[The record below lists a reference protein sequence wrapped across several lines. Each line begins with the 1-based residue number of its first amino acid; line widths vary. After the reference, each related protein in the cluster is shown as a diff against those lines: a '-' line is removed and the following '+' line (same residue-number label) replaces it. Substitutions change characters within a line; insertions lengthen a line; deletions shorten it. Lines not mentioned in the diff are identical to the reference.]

1 MKLSDISIHRPV
13 FATVVSLL
21 LIVLGV
27 IAFTRLPLR
36 ELPDIDPPVVSI
48 NTSYTGASAAV
59 METRVTKVIE
69 DAVSGI
75 EGVDTIRSSS
85 ENGISRINIEFTLE
99 RDIESAANDVRDA
112 VSRVLN
118 QLPDDAD
125 APRVR
130 KVSSDADVILW
141 LNLSGGGLSTLQL
154 TDYAERYL
162 VDRLSTI
169 DGVAQVQLGGAQD
182 YAMRVWID
190 RDALAARGLT
200 VADIDSA
207 LRARNVD
214 IPAGRLESETRDFTL
229 QLDRSFADA
238 DDFRQLPLGY
248 GSDGHVVRLSEVAKV
263 ELGSLERRAYYR
275 TNGKE
280 QVGLGIVKTS
290 TANDLAV
297 ADAAKA
303 AVEEIN
309 RNLPNG
315 LRIAVTYDSTVFIDV
330 AVREVYKTLG
340 EAIVMVLLV
349 IWLFL
354 GSLRSALVPAVTVPV
369 CVMAAFL
376 PLLMFGFSIN
386 LLTLLALVLSIGLV
400 VDDAIVV
407 LENIQRR
414 VDLGEPVPLAA
425 LRGTRQVGFA
435 VLATTAVLVAV
446 FLPIAFLEGNN
457 GRLFREL
464 AVALAGAVAISC
476 FVALSLTPMM
486 CSLLVRPHARTS
498 DQGLRGINAWMER
511 NLRALAAGY
520 KRVLGR
526 FIAYP
531 AWSGIVMV
539 VALLLAF
546 GLFKLV
552 PRELAPNEDRGSFSV
567 SANGPEGAGYDY
579 TVGQMQQVEDAL
591 MKRVGGGQPIE
602 RILSRV
608 PGSFGASENM
618 NSGRVTVILKP
629 WDQRSAS
636 TDEVV
641 EGVRRDLA
649 KIPGVRAIPQTRQG
663 LVRGGGQPL
672 QVVLQGP
679 DYPQLVQWR
688 DRMLARMDANPG
700 LYGADADYKETRPQV
715 HVTVDAAKAADLGVT
730 EQAIGQTLQ
739 TMLGSRRVT
748 TFVRNGQEYEVVLQ
762 AAPGERAT
770 PTDLTNLYVRSR
782 SGALV
787 PLASVVKLNERA
799 EADSLGRFN
808 RLRAITLSAGLSPGY
823 TLGEAIDWVR
833 ATAREE
839 LPANAQLDFSGQT
852 REYLESGSAV
862 LFTFGMAL
870 LIVFLVLSAQFESF
884 LHPLVIMLTVPL
896 AVLGAL
902 LGLWLFGKSLNLF
915 SQIGIVMLVGLAA
928 KNGILIVE
936 FANQRRDAG
945 LSVRE
950 AILDAAATRMRPIL
964 MTSIATIAGALPLM
978 LASGA
983 GAGSRSTIGVVVV
996 FGVALSTFLSLFVV
1010 PAFYLILAPHTRP
1023 PDERTRRLD
1032 TMEREVAEVDDPT
1045 LHDPAPGAAGGRA

>member
-1 MKLSDISIHRPV
+1 MKLSDVSIHRPV
-13 FATVVSLL
+13 LATVISLL

-48 NTSYTGASAAV
+48 STTYTGASAAV
-59 METRVTKVIE
+59 METRVTKVLE

-75 EGVDTIRSSS
+75 EGVDTIQSNSQ
-85 ENGISRINIEFTLE
+85 NGTSNINIEFTLK

-112 VSRVLN
+112 VSRNLDK
-118 QLPDDAD
+118 LPDDAD
-125 APRVR
+125 APQIR
-130 KVSSDADVILW
+130 KVSSDSDVIVW
-141 LNLSGGGLSTLQL
+141 FNLSGRGMDTLAL

-162 VDRLSTI
+162 VDRLSTV

-200 VADIDSA
+200 VDDITSA

-214 IPAGRLESETRDFTL
+214 IPAGRLESTTRDFTL
-229 QLDRSFADA
+229 QLDRSFADQG
-238 DDFRQLPLGY
+238 DFAQLPIGH
-248 GSDGHVVRLSEVAKV
+248 GSDGHVIRLSEVARV
-263 ELGSLERRAYYR
+263 ELGSRERRAYYR
-275 TNGKE
+275 TNGKS

-297 ADAAKA
+297 AE
-303 AVEEIN
+303 AVKKEVAEIN
-309 RNLPNG
+309 RTLPAG
-315 LRIAVTYDSTVFIDV
+315 LHIDVTYDATVFIDV
-330 AVREVYKTLG
+330 AVHEVYKTLA

-354 GSLRSALVPAVTVPV
+354 GSMRSALVPAVTVPV
-369 CVMAAFL
+369 CVMAAFV
-376 PLLMFGFSIN
+376 PLLVFGFSIN

-414 VDLGEPVPLAA
+414 ADLGEPVSLAA

-435 VLATTAVLVAV
+435 VLTTTAVLVAV

-464 AVALAGAVAISC
+464 AVALAGAVAISA

-486 CSLLVRPHARTS
+486 CSLLVRPHTNP
-498 DQGLRGINAWMER
+498 RGFNAWTEQR
-511 NLRALAAGY
+511 LRALADGY
-520 KRVLGR
+520 KRLLAR

-531 AWSGIVMV
+531 AWFGVAMV
-539 VALLLAF
+539 VALLLTL

-552 PRELAPNEDRGSFSV
+552 PRELAPSEDRGAFSV
-567 SANGPEGAGYDY
+567 SVTGPEGAGFDY
-579 TVGQMQQVEDAL
+579 TVGQMTKVERIL
-591 MKRVGGGQPIE
+591 MGDVGPGKPAD

-608 PGSFGASENM
+608 PGGYGPSENM
-618 NSGRVTVILKP
+618 NNGRAIVILKP
-629 WDQRSAS
+629 WTQRDVS
-636 TDEVV
+636 TDQLV
-641 EGVRRDLA
+641 EKIRRDLGA
-649 KIPGVRAIPQTRQG
+649 IPGVRAIPQTRQG
-663 LVRGGGQPL
+663 LVRSGGQPL

-679 DYPQLVQWR
+679 DYRQLVQWR
-688 DRMLARMDANPG
+688 DRMLARMQRNPG
-700 LYGADADYKETRPQV
+700 LYGADADYKETRPQL
-715 HVTVDAAKAADLGVT
+715 HVVVDQAKAADLGVT
-730 EQAIGQTLQ
+730 EQAIGDTLQ
-739 TMLGSRRVT
+739 AMLGSSRVT
-748 TFVRNGQEYEVVLQ
+748 TFVRQGQEYDVVLQ
-762 AAPGERAT
+762 GEAGERST
-770 PTDLTNLYVRSR
+770 PTDLRNLYVRSR

-787 PLASVVKLNERA
+787 PLASVVHLDERA
-799 EADSLGRFN
+799 EAGSLGRFN

-833 ATAREE
+833 TTGRAE
-839 LPANAQLDFSGQT
+839 LPATAQVDFSGQS
-852 REYLESGSAV
+852 REYLQSGSAV
-862 LFTFGMAL
+862 LFTFAMAL

-902 LGLWLFGKSLNLF
+902 LGLYLFGKSLNLF

-945 LSVRE
+945 LTVTQ

-964 MTSIATIAGALPLM
+964 MTSVATIAGAMPLM
-978 LASGA
+978 LATGA
-983 GAGSRSTIGVVVV
+983 GAGSRTTIGVVVV
-996 FGVALSTFLSLFVV
+996 FGVALSTLLSLFVV
-1010 PAFYLILAPHTRP
+1010 PAFYLLLAPHTRP
-1023 PDERTRRLD
+1023 PDARTHQLD
-1032 TMEREVAEVDDPT
+1032 RMDRDTPSVDIQAES
-1045 LHDPAPGAAGGRA
+1045 GAG

>member
-48 NTSYTGASAAV
+48 STTYTGASAAV
-59 METRVTKVIE
+59 METRVTKVLE

-75 EGVDTIRSSS
+75 EGVDTIQSNS
-85 ENGISRINIEFTLE
+85 ENGTSRINIEFTLQ
-99 RDIESAANDVRDA
+99 RDIESAANDIRDA
-112 VSRVLN
+112 VSRNLN
-118 QLPDDAD
+118 KLPDDVD
-125 APRVR
+125 PPQIR
-130 KVSSDADVILW
+130 KVASDSDVVVW
-141 LNLSGGGLSTLQL
+141 FNLSGPGMDTLAL
-154 TDYAERYL
+154 TDYAKRYL
-162 VDRLSTI
+162 VDRLSTV

-182 YAMRVWID
+182 YAMRIWID

-200 VADIDSA
+200 IDDIETA

-214 IPAGRLESETRDFTL
+214 IPAGRLESTTRDFTL
-229 QLDRSFADA
+229 QLDRSFADKT
-238 DDFRQLPLGY
+238 DFEQLPIGRAPAGASSGNAQANGGLAG
-248 GSDGHVVRLSEVAKV
+248 DTHVVRLSEVARV

-275 TNGKE
+275 TNGKS

-297 ADAAKA
+297 ADAAKKEVA
-303 AVEEIN
+303 AIN
-309 RNLPNG
+309 RTLPSG
-315 LRIAVTYDSTVFIDV
+315 MKIDVTYDATVFIDV
-330 AVREVYKTLG
+330 AVHEVYKTLA
-340 EAIVMVLLV
+340 EAIVLVLLV

-354 GSLRSALVPAVTVPV
+354 GSARSALVPAVTVPV
-369 CVMAAFL
+369 CVMAAFV
-376 PLLMFGFSIN
+376 PLLVFGFSIN

-435 VLATTAVLVAV
+435 VLATTAVLIAV

-486 CSLLVRPHARTS
+486 CSLLVRPHTEA
-498 DQGLRGINAWMER
+498 RGINAWMER
-511 NLRALAAGY
+511 RLRALASGY
-520 KRVLGR
+520 RRLLER

-531 AWSGIVMV
+531 LWFGAAMV
-539 VALLLAF
+539 VALLLTV
-546 GLFKLV
+546 GLFHLV
-552 PRELAPNEDRGSFSV
+552 PRELAPNEDRGSFNVSV
-567 SANGPEGAGYDY
+567 TGPEGAGFDY
-579 TVGQMQQVEDAL
+579 TVAQIGEVEKTL
-591 MKRVGGGQPIE
+591 MAHIGGDKPIE
-602 RILSRV
+602 RVLTRV
-608 PGSFGASENM
+608 PGSYGASENM
-618 NSGRVTVILKP
+618 NSARATVILKS
-629 WDQRSAS
+629 WDERDVS
-636 TDEVV
+636 TDAVV
-641 EGVRRDLA
+641 DQIRGELS

-663 LVRGGGQPL
+663 LVRSGGQPL

-679 DYPQLVQWR
+679 DYRQLVQWR
-688 DRMLARMDANPG
+688 DRMLAKMEQNPG
-700 LYGADADYKETRPQV
+700 LYGADADYKETRPQL
-715 HVTVDAAKAADLGVT
+715 HVIVDQAKAADLGVT
-730 EQAIGQTLQ
+730 EQAIGDTLQ
-739 TMLGSRRVT
+739 AMLGSTRVT
-748 TFVRNGQEYEVVLQ
+748 TFVRQGQEYDVVLQ

-770 PTDLTNLYVRSR
+770 PTDLTNLYVRSK

-787 PLASVVKLNERA
+787 PLASVVRLEERA
-799 EADSLGRFN
+799 EAGSLGRFN
-808 RLRAITLSAGLSPGY
+808 RLRAITLSAGLAPGY

-833 ATAREE
+833 TTGRDE
-839 LPANAQLDFSGQT
+839 LPATAQLDFSGQS
-852 REYLESGSAV
+852 REYLQSGSAV

-902 LGLWLFGKSLNLF
+902 LGLYLFGKSLNLF

-945 LSVRE
+945 LTVKQ
-950 AILDAAATRMRPIL
+950 AILDASATRMRPIL
-964 MTSIATIAGALPLM
+964 MTSIATIAGAMPLM
-978 LASGA
+978 LATGA
-983 GAGSRSTIGVVVV
+983 GAGSRTTIGVVIV
-996 FGVALSTFLSLFVV
+996 FGVALSTLLSLFVV
-1010 PAFYLILAPHTRP
+1010 PAFYLILAPYTRP
-1023 PDERTRRLD
+1023 PDERTKQLD
-1032 TMEREVAEVDDPT
+1032 DLDRDTPSVEAA
-1045 LHDPAPGAAGGRA
+1045 LH

>member
-27 IAFTRLPLR
+27 ISFTRLPLR

-48 NTSYTGASAAV
+48 
-59 METRVTKVIE
+59 
-69 DAVSGI
+69 
-75 EGVDTIRSSS
+75 S
-85 ENGISRINIEFTLE
+85 ENGTSRINIEFTLQ
-99 RDIESAANDVRDA
+99 RDIESAANDIRDA
-112 VSRVLN
+112 VSRNLN
-118 QLPDDAD
+118 KLPDDVD
-125 APRVR
+125 PPQIR
-130 KVSSDADVILW
+130 KVSSDSDVVVW
-141 LNLSGGGLSTLQL
+141 FNLSGPGMDTLAL

-162 VDRLSTI
+162 VDRLSTV
-169 DGVAQVQLGGAQD
+169 DGVAQVQLGGAQE
-182 YAMRVWID
+182 YAMRIWID

-200 VADIDSA
+200 IEDIETA

-214 IPAGRLESETRDFTL
+214 IPAGRLESTTRDFTL
-229 QLDRSFADA
+229 QLDRSFADKT
-238 DDFRQLPLGY
+238 DFEQLPIGRA
-248 GSDGHVVRLSEVAKV
+248 SANAQDVEAHVVRLSEVARV

-275 TNGKE
+275 TNGKS

-297 ADAAKA
+297 AEAAKQEVA
-303 AVEEIN
+303 AIN
-309 RNLPNG
+309 RTLPSG
-315 LRIAVTYDSTVFIDV
+315 MKIDVTYDATVFIDV
-330 AVREVYKTLG
+330 AVHEVYKTLA
-340 EAIVMVLLV
+340 EAIVLVLLV

-354 GSLRSALVPAVTVPV
+354 GSARSALVPAVTVPV
-369 CVMAAFL
+369 CIMAAFV

-414 VDLGEPVPLAA
+414 ADLGEPVPLAA
-425 LRGTRQVGFA
+425 LRGTRQVAFA
-435 VLATTAVLVAV
+435 VLATTAVLIAV

-486 CSLLVRPHARTS
+486 CSLLVRPQRIDS
-498 DQGLRGINAWMER
+498 QRNPVGISTWIEQR
-511 NLRALAAGY
+511 LRALASGY
-520 KRVLGR
+520 RRLLER
-526 FIAYP
+526 FIDYP
-531 AWSGIVMV
+531 MWSGVAMV
-539 VALLLAF
+539 VALLLTF
-546 GLFKLV
+546 GLFHLV

-567 SANGPEGAGYDY
+567 NVTGPEGAGFDY
-579 TVGQMQQVEDAL
+579 TVAQIGRVEQTL
-591 MKRVGGGQPIE
+591 MSHVGGDKPID
-602 RILSRV
+602 RVLSRV
-608 PGSFGASENM
+608 PGSYGASENM
-618 NSGRVTVILKP
+618 NSGRAIVILKS
-629 WDQRSAS
+629 WDERDTS
-636 TDEVV
+636 TDDVV
-641 EGVRRDLA
+641 DQVRRELS

-663 LVRGGGQPL
+663 LVRSGGQPL

-679 DYPQLVQWR
+679 DYRQLVQWR
-688 DRMLARMDANPG
+688 DRMLARMDQNPG
-700 LYGADADYKETRPQV
+700 LYGADADYKETRPQL
-715 HVTVDAAKAADLGVT
+715 HVIVDQAKAADLGVT
-730 EQAIGQTLQ
+730 EQAIGDTLQ
-739 TMLGSRRVT
+739 AMLGSSRVT
-748 TFVRNGQEYEVVLQ
+748 TFVRQGQEYDVVLQ

-770 PTDLTNLYVRSR
+770 PTDLTNLYVRSK

-787 PLASVVKLNERA
+787 PLASVVRLEERA
-799 EADSLGRFN
+799 EAGSLGRFN
-808 RLRAITLSAGLSPGY
+808 RLRAITLSAGLAPGY
-823 TLGEAIDWVR
+823 TLGEAIDWMRTTGR
-833 ATAREE
+833 AE
-839 LPANAQLDFSGQT
+839 LPATAQLDFSGQS
-852 REYLESGSAV
+852 REYLQSGSAV

-902 LGLWLFGKSLNLF
+902 LGLYLFGKSLNLF

-945 LSVRE
+945 LTVKQ

-964 MTSIATIAGALPLM
+964 MTSVATIAGAMPLM

-983 GAGSRSTIGVVVV
+983 GAGSRTTIGVVIV
-996 FGVALSTFLSLFVV
+996 FGVALSTLLSLFVV

-1023 PDERTRRLD
+1023 PDARTKRLD
-1032 TMEREVAEVDDPT
+1032 ELDRETPSVDVET
-1045 LHDPAPGAAGGRA
+1045 RA

>member
-13 FATVVSLL
+13 LATVISLL

-48 NTSYTGASAAV
+48 STTYTGASAAV
-59 METRVTKVIE
+59 METRVTKVLE

-75 EGVDTIRSSS
+75 EGVDTIQSNSQ
-85 ENGISRINIEFTLE
+85 NGTSNINIEFTLK

-112 VSRVLN
+112 VSRNLDK
-118 QLPDDAD
+118 LPDDAD
-125 APRVR
+125 APQIR
-130 KVSSDADVILW
+130 KVSSDSDVIVW
-141 LNLSGGGLSTLQL
+141 FNLSGRGMDTLAL

-162 VDRLSTI
+162 VDRLSTV

-182 YAMRVWID
+182 YAMRIWID

-200 VADIDSA
+200 IDDITSA

-214 IPAGRLESETRDFTL
+214 IPAGRLESTTRDFTL
-229 QLDRSFADA
+229 QLDRSFGDQADFA
-238 DDFRQLPLGY
+238 QLPIGH
-248 GSDGHVVRLSEVAKV
+248 GSDGHVIRLSEVARV
-263 ELGSLERRAYYR
+263 ELGSRERRAYYR
-275 TNGKE
+275 TNGKS

-297 ADAAKA
+297 AE
-303 AVEEIN
+303 AVKKEVAEIN
-309 RNLPNG
+309 RTLPAG
-315 LRIAVTYDSTVFIDV
+315 LHIDVTYDATVFIDV
-330 AVREVYKTLG
+330 AVHEVYKTLA
-340 EAIVMVLLV
+340 EAIAMVLLV

-354 GSLRSALVPAVTVPV
+354 GSMRSALVPAVTVPV
-369 CVMAAFL
+369 CVMAAFV
-376 PLLMFGFSIN
+376 PLLVFGFSIN

-414 VDLGEPVPLAA
+414 ADLGEPVPLAA

-435 VLATTAVLVAV
+435 VLTTTAVLVAV

-464 AVALAGAVAISC
+464 AVALAGAVAISA

-486 CSLLVRPHARTS
+486 CSLLVRPHTNP
-498 DQGLRGINAWMER
+498 RGFNAWTEQR
-511 NLRALAAGY
+511 LRALADGY
-520 KRVLGR
+520 KRLLAR

-531 AWSGIVMV
+531 VWFGVAMV
-539 VALLLAF
+539 VALLLTL

-552 PRELAPNEDRGSFSV
+552 PRELAPSEDRGAFSV
-567 SANGPEGAGYDY
+567 SVTGPEGAGFDY
-579 TVGQMQQVEDAL
+579 TVAQMTKVEQIL
-591 MKRVGGGQPIE
+591 MGYVGAGKPAD

-608 PGSFGASENM
+608 PGGYGPSENM
-618 NSGRVTVILKP
+618 NNGRAIVILKP
-629 WDQRSAS
+629 WNQRDAS
-636 TDEVV
+636 TDQVV
-641 EGVRRDLA
+641 EKIRRDLGA
-649 KIPGVRAIPQTRQG
+649 IPGVRAIPQTRQG
-663 LVRGGGQPL
+663 LVRSGGQPL

-679 DYPQLVQWR
+679 DYRQLVQWR
-688 DRMLARMDANPG
+688 DRMLARMQQNPG
-700 LYGADADYKETRPQV
+700 LYGADADYKETRPQL
-715 HVTVDAAKAADLGVT
+715 HVVVDQAKAADLGVT
-730 EQAIGQTLQ
+730 EQAIGDTLQ
-739 TMLGSRRVT
+739 AMLGSSRVT
-748 TFVRNGQEYEVVLQ
+748 TFVRQGQEYDVVLQ
-762 AAPGERAT
+762 GEAGERST
-770 PTDLTNLYVRSR
+770 PTDLRNLYVRSR

-787 PLASVVKLNERA
+787 PLASVVHLDERA
-799 EADSLGRFN
+799 EAGSLGRFN

-833 ATAREE
+833 ATGRTE
-839 LPANAQLDFSGQT
+839 LPATAQLDFSGQS
-852 REYLESGSAV
+852 REYLQSGSAV
-862 LFTFGMAL
+862 LFTFAMAL

-902 LGLWLFGKSLNLF
+902 LGLYLFGKSLNLF

-945 LSVRE
+945 LTVVQ
-950 AILDAAATRMRPIL
+950 AILDSAATRMRPIL
-964 MTSIATIAGALPLM
+964 MTSVATIAGAMPLM
-978 LASGA
+978 LATGA
-983 GAGSRSTIGVVVV
+983 GAGSRTTIGVVVV
-996 FGVALSTFLSLFVV
+996 FGVAVSTLLSLFVV
-1010 PAFYLILAPHTRP
+1010 PAFYLLLAPHTRP
-1023 PDERTRRLD
+1023 PDARTHRLD
-1032 TMEREVAEVDDPT
+1032 QMDRETPSVDIQAES
-1045 LHDPAPGAAGGRA
+1045 RAE

>member
-1 MKLSDISIHRPV
+1 MKISDVSIHRPV

-48 NTSYTGASAAV
+48 STNYTGASAAV
-59 METRVTKVIE
+59 MDTRVTKVIE
-69 DAVSGI
+69 DSVSGI
-75 EGVDTIRSSS
+75 EGVDTIRSTSRNGSS
-85 ENGISRINIEFTLE
+85 NINIEFTLQ
-99 RDIESAANDVRDA
+99 RDIESAANDVRDS
-112 VSRVLN
+112 VSRILN
-118 QLPDDAD
+118 RLPDDAD
-125 APRVR
+125 PPRIR
-130 KVSSDADVILW
+130 KVSSDSDVVLW
-141 LNLSGGGLSTLQL
+141 LNLRGGGMNTLQL
-154 TDYAERYL
+154 TDYATRFL

-169 DGVAQVQLGGAQD
+169 DGVAQVQLGGAQE
-182 YAMRVWID
+182 YAMRIWID
-190 RDALAARGLT
+190 RDALAARGLA
-200 VADIDSA
+200 VSDIENA
-207 LRARNVD
+207 LRSRNVD
-214 IPAGRLESETRDFTL
+214 IPAGRLESKTRDFTL
-229 QLDRSFADA
+229 QLDRSFRDAAD
-238 DDFRQLPLGY
+238 FGNLPLGQ

-297 ADAAKA
+297 AKAVKA
-303 AVEEIN
+303 AMVDIN
-309 RNLPNG
+309 RNLPGG
-315 LRIAVTYDSTVFIDV
+315 LNLALTYDATVFIDV
-330 AVREVYKTLG
+330 AVREVYQTLA
-340 EAIVMVLLV
+340 EAIALVLLV

-354 GSLRSALVPAVTVPV
+354 GSARSALVPAVTVPV
-369 CVMAAFL
+369 CITAAFL

-414 VDLGEPVPLAA
+414 ADLGEPVPLAA

-486 CSLLVRPHARTS
+486 ASLLVRPHTAP
-498 DQGLRGINAWMER
+498 RGISAWMER
-511 NLRALAAGY
+511 NLRRLSGGY
-520 KRVLGR
+520 RRTLDR
-526 FIAYP
+526 FIARP
-531 AWSGIVMV
+531 WVFGVAML
-539 VALLLAF
+539 VALLLTA

-552 PRELAPNEDRGSFSV
+552 PRELAPSEDRGSFSV
-567 SANGPEGAGYDY
+567 SANGPEGAGFDY
-579 TVGQMQQVEDAL
+579 TVGQMKQVEDVLLSHVGEGKPIA
-591 MKRVGGGQPIE
+591 RV
-602 RILSRV
+602 LSRV
-608 PGSFGASENM
+608 PGSYGASEDM
-618 NSGRVTVILKP
+618 NSGRATVILEN
-629 WDQRSAS
+629 WNDRSQS

-641 EGVRRDLA
+641 EEVRKEMA
-649 KIPGVRAIPQTRQG
+649 KLPGVRAIPQTRQG
-663 LVRGGGQPL
+663 LVRSGGQPL

-679 DYPQLVQWR
+679 EYAQLVGWR

-715 HVTVDAAKAADLGVT
+715 HVEIDSDKAADLGVT
-730 EQAIGQTLQ
+730 EQAVGDVLL
-739 TMLGSRRVT
+739 TMLGSRQIT

-762 AAPGERAT
+762 AAGERAT

-782 SGALV
+782 TGALV
-787 PLASVVKLNERA
+787 PLASVVKLQERA
-799 EADSLGRFN
+799 EADRLGRFN
-808 RLRAITLSAGLSPGY
+808 RLRSITLSAGLAPGY
-823 TLGEAIDWVR
+823 SLGEAIDWVR
-833 ATAREE
+833 STAREE
-839 LPANAQLDFSGQT
+839 LPANAQVDFSGQS
-852 REYLESGSAV
+852 REYLQSGSAV
-862 LFTFGMAL
+862 MFTFGMAL
-870 LIVFLVLSAQFESF
+870 LIVFLVLAAQFESF

-978 LASGA
+978 LATGA

-996 FGVALSTFLSLFVV
+996 CGVALSTLLSLFVV
-1010 PAFYLILAPHTRP
+1010 PAFYLILAPYTRS

-1032 TMEREVAEVDDPT
+1032 AMEHEVAPVDDPVA
-1045 LHDPAPGAAGGRA
+1045 H